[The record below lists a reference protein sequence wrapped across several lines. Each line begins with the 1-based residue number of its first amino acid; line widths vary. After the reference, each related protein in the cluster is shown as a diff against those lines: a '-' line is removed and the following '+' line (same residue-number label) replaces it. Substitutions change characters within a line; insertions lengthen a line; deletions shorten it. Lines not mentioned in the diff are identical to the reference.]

1 VTIEH
6 IEATPASFIEAGD
19 GTQIV
24 TSFTVSVVVNVRAAT
39 ATDAVAAVEGR
50 LTR

>member
-1 VTIEH
+1 MTIEH

-19 GTQIV
+19 GTRV
-24 TSFTVSVVVNVRAAT
+24 NTSFTVSVVVNVRAESMT
-39 ATDAVAAVEGR
+39 QAVMAVESR